1 MLNQLWYPG
10 CKNIH
15 YTTKLQ
21 STQNKREEI

>member
-15 YTTKLQ
+15 YAIKLQ